1 MEMTAVRVTVPAS
14 TANLGPGFDCLGMAL
29 NLYNIVEMQE
39 ASGLE
44 IIVEGE
50 GAGSIARDASNLVCR
65 AATLLFEKA
74 GYRPPGLKIR
84 LLNHIPLARGLGS
97 SSAAIL
103 GGLLAANALSG
114 STFSSAELLDIALE
128 LEGHAD
134 NLAAALWGGIAVVA
148 PVEGRVRHV
157 QLEPPAGLKVIAA
170 VPDYTLS
177 TAASRQ
183 VLPETIPYRDAVYN
197 LGRLA
202 LLIAALSRQD
212 TDLFSVAM
220 QDVLHQPY
228 RSALIP
234 GMDRIMQAARDAGAR
249 SVTLSGAGPTITAFA
264 CEREADIA
272 RAMQQSMLDSGI
284 NCRILILQPDHRGA
298 VLSRP

>member
-1 MEMTAVRVTVPAS
+1 MTAVRVTVPAS

-50 GAGSIARDASNLVCR
+50 GAGSIARDASNLVYR
-65 AATLLFEKA
+65 AATLLLNKA
-74 GYRPPGLKIR
+74 GYRPPGLNIR
-84 LLNHIPLARGLGS
+84 LINNIPLARGLGS

-114 STFSSAELLDIALE
+114 GTFSSAELLDMALE

-157 QLEPPAGLKVIAA
+157 QLDPPAGLKVIAA

-272 RAMQQSMLDSGI
+272 RAMQQSMQDSGI
-284 NCRILILQPDHRGA
+284 NCRVLILQPDHRGA
-298 VLSRP
+298 VWSRL

>member
-1 MEMTAVRVTVPAS
+1 MSAVRVQVPAS

-39 ASGLE
+39 AAQLE
-44 IIVEGE
+44 ITVEGE
-50 GAGSIARDASNLVCR
+50 GAGSIVRDESNLVFQ
-65 AATLLFEKA
+65 AAGVLFERA

-84 LLNHIPLARGLGS
+84 LINNIPLARGLGS

-114 STFSSAELLDIALE
+114 GTFSSAELLDMALE

-148 PVEGRVRHV
+148 PVEGKVRHV
-157 QLEPPAGLKVIAA
+157 KLEPPAGLKVIAA

-228 RSALIP
+228 RAVLIP

-272 RAMQQSMLDSGI
+272 RAMQQSILDSGI